1 MSSIATKTGDAGSTG
16 LVGGLRVSKA
26 DLRVEAY
33 GTVDELDAFL
43 GFARSIC
50 THPDIKGWTESIQR
64 DLFRVGSALSTPVQA
79 RKQGSSIAQADVDRL
94 TGLVHQIEATP
105 NILADWSLPGANT
118 ESAAYEI
125 ARTVCRRA
133 ERLAVRFAQETAD
146 PDLPAS
152 AVPVVPP
159 QAIAYLNRLSD
170 LIWLFGRLI
179 EVRAG
184 VDSKLRDE
192 TKPGPNFSRA
202 W

>member
-1 MSSIATKTGDAGSTG
+1 MSSIATKTGDKGSTG
-16 LVGGLRVSKA
+16 LVGGLRVSKG

-33 GTVDELDAFL
+33 GTVDELGSFL

-50 THPDIKGWTESIQR
+50 SQDDVKSWTESIQR
-64 DLFRVGSALSTPVQA
+64 DLFRVGSALSTPAEA
-79 RKQGSSIAQADVDRL
+79 RKDSVIFQADVDRL
-94 TGLVHQIEATP
+94 TDLVHQIEATP
-105 NILADWSLPGANT
+105 KILADWSLAGANT

-133 ERLAVRFAQETAD
+133 ERLAVRFAEESQD
-146 PDLPAS
+146 VPAE
-152 AVPVVPP
+152 
-159 QAIAYLNRLSD
+159 AIAYLNRLSD

-184 VDSKLRDE
+184 VDSKLRE
-192 TKPGPNFSRA
+192 GSQTGPNFSRA

>member
-1 MSSIATKTGDAGSTG
+1 MSSIATKTGDAGTTA

-26 DLRVEAY
+26 DLQVEAY
-33 GTVDELDAFL
+33 GTVDELNSFL

-50 THPDIKGWTESIQR
+50 SHRDIKEWTEEIQR
-64 DLFRVGSALSTPVQA
+64 DLFRVGSALSTPVDK
-79 RKQGSSIAQADVDRL
+79 RKDSIIFAADVERL
-94 TGLVHQIEATP
+94 TGLVHQIETTDG
-105 NILADWSLPGANT
+105 ILSDWSLPGADT

-133 ERLAVRFAQETAD
+133 ERLAVRFAEQSG
-146 PDLPAS
+146 AS
-152 AVPVVPP
+152 AVPPE
-159 QAIAYLNRLSD
+159 AIAYLNRLSD

-184 VDSKLRDE
+184 ISARLRDD